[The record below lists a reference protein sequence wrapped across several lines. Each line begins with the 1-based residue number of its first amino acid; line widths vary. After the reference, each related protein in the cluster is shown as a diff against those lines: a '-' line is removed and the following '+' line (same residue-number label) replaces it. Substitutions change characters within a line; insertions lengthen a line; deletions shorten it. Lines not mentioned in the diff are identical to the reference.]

1 MTTTTITIKTTFKN
15 LFYLS
20 IPKTISNTYPDL
32 YPSYLSLWEALI
44 NQNYT
49 EAQIQQEAEEVG
61 EDDVWES
68 LTQKLIYNNYINLI
82 HPLTGEVLAEIIIT
96 GQ

>member
-32 YPSYLSLWEALI
+32 YPSYLSLWDALI

-49 EAQIQQEAEEVG
+49 EAQIQQEKEEVG

-68 LTQKLIYNNYINLI
+68 LTQNLIYNNQINLI
-82 HPLTGEVLAEIIIT
+82 HPLTGQVLAEIIIT